1 MMKADLPV
9 QIMRDHHVQMEQKPL
24 HVLMS
29 KSRCVQMVPS
39 LHVLMGQLQGG
50 QAVLMGPHPQHV
62 LMEQIQPALMEQQ
75 SPPVLME
82 RNQGVE
88 REQLQCAMMEQ
99 LHAEIQTANIID
111 C

>member
-50 QAVLMGPHPQHV
+50 QDVLMGPHPQHV
-62 LMEQIQPALMEQQ
+62 LMEQIQPAPMEQQ